1 MPYGYCG
8 KLLRVDLSANEFKI
22 EEIPEMIMRKYLG
35 GKGLI
40 TYYLLNEVDPKEDPY
55 SDKNKLIFATG
66 VLTGVPVPGFIR
78 FAVGAKAPTTNGY
91 GQAEAGGFW
100 GPELKK
106 AGFDAIILEG
116 KAKSPV
122 YLFIKDGKAE
132 IRDASHLWGKTTE
145 VVQDLIRNEH
155 GDQAIRIAQ
164 IGPGGEHLVR
174 YACITN
180 ELKHFNGRC
189 GLGAVMGSKNL
200 KAIAVRGTQKLEYFD
215 EDKVK
220 ELARWYNEQMKNSPL
235 LYGLQNEGTAIFV
248 NPLNAG
254 GVLPTENFRKGY
266 FEKAENFSG
275 PTINETILKKREGCL
290 GCSVRCKHVVEINR
304 EDIKVDPRLGGP
316 EYETL
321 GAFGSLCGIDDL
333 AALAKASELCNK
345 NTLDSIS
352 TGVSIAFAMEC
363 YEKGLITK
371 EDTGGLDLCFGNTSA
386 MLKTI
391 ELIVNREGIGDLL
404 AEGVVRAAEKIGPEA
419 SKFAMAIKGQELPI
433 HDPRG
438 KLGVGLG
445 FAISDTGA
453 DHMQSMHD
461 GVLDKDNFHFRAM
474 RTLGLTE
481 PISPL
486 DTSEKKVKQF
496 YLLQKAWGSFN
507 SIGACV
513 FTPAPRG
520 FLTFDKL
527 EILFQAATGW
537 DMSLYEMVKVTERA
551 YYMSRLFNLAAGFT
565 AEDDRLPERFHQ
577 PMENGAL
584 KGSAIDKDAFQNMV
598 RLYYELS
605 GWDRISGYPKKW
617 KAIELNLD
625 ETILNHPV
633 YSRYIVQ

>member
-8 KLLRVDLSANEFKI
+8 KLLRVNLSTKEIII
-22 EEIPEMIMRKYLG
+22 EEISDAVMRKYLG

-40 TYYLLNEVDPKEDPY
+40 TYYLMKEVDPKEDPY
-55 SDKNKLIFATG
+55 SENNKLIFATG

-91 GQAEAGGFW
+91 GQSEAGGFW

-116 KAKSPV
+116 KSASPV
-122 YLFIKDGKAE
+122 YLLVKDGVAE
-132 IRDASHLWGKTTE
+132 IKDASHIWGKTTE
-145 VVQDLIRNEH
+145 ISQDMIRNENM
-155 GDQAIRIAQ
+155 DQSIRVAQ
-164 IGPGGEHLVR
+164 IGPGGENMVR

-200 KAIAVRGTQKLEYFD
+200 KAIAVRGTQKIAYFD
-215 EDKVK
+215 EDKIK

-235 LYGLQNEGTAIFV
+235 LYGLHNEGTAIFV

-266 FEKAENFSG
+266 FEHAENFSG

-304 EDIKVDPRLGGP
+304 DDIKVDSRLGGP
-316 EYETL
+316 EYETI
-321 GAFGSLCGIDDL
+321 GAFGSLCGISDL
-333 AALAKASELCNK
+333 ASIAKASELCNK

-363 YEKGLITK
+363 FEKGLLTT
-371 EDTGGLDLCFGNTSA
+371 EDTDGLDLSFGNTAA

-419 SKFAMAIKGQELPI
+419 AQFAMAIKGQELPI

-438 KLGVGLG
+438 KLGVGIG

-474 RTLGLTE
+474 KTLGLEETL
-481 PISPL
+481 SPL

-527 EILFQAATGW
+527 EVLFQAATGW
-537 DMSLYEMVKVTERA
+537 DMSLYEMVKSTERA
-551 YYMSRLFNLAAGFT
+551 FYMSRLFNLAAGFT
-565 AEDDRLPERFHQ
+565 AEDDRLPDRFHQ

-584 KGSAIDKDAFQNMV
+584 EGSFIDKEVFQNMI

-605 GWDRISGYPKKW
+605 GWDRITGHPKKW
-617 KAIELNLD
+617 KAIELNIEKDFLD
-625 ETILNHPV
+625 NPV
-633 YSRYIVQ
+633 YNQFIVQ